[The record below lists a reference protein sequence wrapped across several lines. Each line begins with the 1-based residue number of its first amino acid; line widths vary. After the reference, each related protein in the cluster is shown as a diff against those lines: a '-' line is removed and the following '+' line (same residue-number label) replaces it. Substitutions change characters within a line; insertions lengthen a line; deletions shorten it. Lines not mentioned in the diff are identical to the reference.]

1 MASVCDEPCNDRLI
15 AGISPQGLWVQ
26 LRQPQCW
33 APMTEEAAIEGL
45 TTRPVCVAMATPM
58 LWSLWRMTALQS
70 LCREA
75 FTSGNC
81 ASTLQR
87 ACTAMQNELNV
98 RVPMHLLQYSLY

>member
-1 MASVCDEPCNDRLI
+1 MASLCDEPCNERLV
-15 AGISPQGLWVQ
+15 AGIFPQGLWVQ

-58 LWSLWRMTALQS
+58 LWSLWRMMALQS

-81 ASTLQR
+81 ASTLHR
-87 ACTAMQNELNV
+87 ACEAMQKELAMPV
-98 RVPMHLLQYSLY
+98 LVHLLQYSLY